1 MSVCGSCG
9 RASLDRVSE
18 PSTRDQVGRFGR
30 DRAGTD
36 VPGMRGREVLSS
48 LAGSGVGRLVG
59 SGMRRAVS
67 VVAAAILVGL
77 VVVPDAFARAGGG
90 SSSFGRGGGGGGVGR
105 GFGRGHFFFLPVS
118 GGGGLLLFILVL
130 VVVFVVLPRVLSWWQ
145 GQQSAGV
152 VSRRRVAARER
163 RVELAAAEAAE
174 DDAAFAPERVRSQA
188 ARLFVDIQSAWDAG
202 DRVRLRG
209 LVAPEL
215 VAEWERRLDDFDR
228 KGWRNRVRPI
238 GEPSIEYVGLT
249 NRGEDRR
256 DRVVVRIEARL
267 SDYVEDAYGQRV
279 GRVDAAGDTTRVRE
293 FWTLVKRDGHWI
305 LQSIEQGAEGAHRLR
320 EGVVATPWGDD
331 RALRDE
337 ALVEGAVHDAV
348 PDGTKL
354 AEVADLDFEG
364 DGRAAALDLSLA
376 DGRFAPDVLEVAA
389 RRAVAAWV
397 DAVDGDDGPLLALA
411 DRDAARELL
420 HPGDPSERTRLVV
433 RGLDV
438 RHISIVSLDAGSEP
452 ATMTID
458 VELAGRRYL
467 EDRDT
472 AAVVAG
478 SQSRAAKFTERWTL
492 ALDGPDEQPWRITAV
507 GAPAGR
513 P

>member
-1 MSVCGSCG
+1 
-9 RASLDRVSE
+9 
-18 PSTRDQVGRFGR
+18 
-30 DRAGTD
+30 
-36 VPGMRGREVLSS
+36 
-48 LAGSGVGRLVG
+48 
-59 SGMRRAVS
+59 MRRALAVI
-67 VVAAAILVGL
+67 VAAIAVALLVA
-77 VVVPDAFARAGGG
+77 PDAFARAGGG
-90 SSSFGRGGGGGGVGR
+90 SSGFGRGGGGGGLGR
-105 GFGRGHFFFLPVS
+105 GFGRGHFFFIPVG
-118 GGGGLLLFILVL
+118 GGGGLLLFILIL
-130 VVVFVVLPRVLSWWQ
+130 VVAFVLLPRVLKWWQ
-145 GQQSAGV
+145 AQQSAGV
-152 VSRRRVAARER
+152 ASRRRVAARER

-174 DDAAFAPERVRSQA
+174 DDAAFAPEQVRSQA
-188 ARLFVDIQSAWDAG
+188 ARLFLEIQSAWDAG

-215 VAEWERRLDDFDR
+215 LAEWERRLDDFDR
-228 KGWRNRVRPI
+228 KGWRNRVRPL

-249 NRGEDRR
+249 NRGADRS
-256 DRVVVRIEARL
+256 DRVVVRVEARL

-279 GRVDAAGDTTRVRE
+279 GRVDAGGDTTRVRE
-293 FWTLVKRDGHWI
+293 FWTLVKRDGRWI
-305 LQSIEQGAEGAHRLR
+305 LQSIEQGAEGSHRLS
-320 EGVVATPWGDD
+320 EDLVATPWGDEQ
-331 RALRDE
+331 AMRDE
-337 ALVEGAVHDAV
+337 ALVEGAVQDAV
-348 PDGTKL
+348 PEGTKV

-397 DAVDGDDGPLLALA
+397 DAVDGDDGPLLGLA
-411 DRDAARELL
+411 HRDAARELL

-452 ATMTID
+452 ATMTIEI
-458 VELAGRRYL
+458 ELSGRRYL

-478 SQSRAAKFTERWTL
+478 SQSRAVKFTERWTL
-492 ALDGPDEQPWRITAV
+492 ALDGPDEQPWLLTAV
-507 GAPAGR
+507 RAPAGR

>member
-1 MSVCGSCG
+1 MREQVSRSR
-9 RASLDRVSE
+9 RA
-18 PSTRDQVGRFGR
+18 G
-30 DRAGTD
+30 AGTD
-36 VPGMRGREVLSS
+36 VLGMRGPRDLSN
-48 LAGSGVGRLVG
+48 LARRGVGRLVG
-59 SGMRRAVS
+59 SGSGRPVS

-90 SSSFGRGGGGGGVGR
+90 SSSFGRGGGGVGR
-105 GFGRGHFFFLPVS
+105 GFGRGHFFFIPVG
-118 GGGGLLLFILVL
+118 GGGGLLLFILIL
-130 VVVFVVLPRVLSWWQ
+130 VVVFSVLPRVLRWWQ
-145 GQQSAGV
+145 SQQSAGV

-174 DDAAFAPERVRSQA
+174 DDEAFAPELVRSQA
-188 ARLFVDIQSAWDAG
+188 AGLFVDIQSAWDAG

-215 VAEWERRLDDFDR
+215 LAEWERRLDDFDR

-238 GEPSIEYVGLT
+238 GEPTIEYVGLS
-249 NRGEDRR
+249 NRGEDRQ

-331 RALRDE
+331 QALRDE
-337 ALVEGAVHDAV
+337 ALVEGAVQAAV

-354 AEVADLDFEG
+354 AEVADLNFEG
-364 DGRAAALDLSLA
+364 DGRAAAFDLSLA

-397 DAVDGDDGPLLALA
+397 DAVDGDDGPLLALS

-438 RHISIVSLDAGSEP
+438 RHISIASLDAGSEP

-472 AAVVAG
+472 AAVVSG

>member
-1 MSVCGSCG
+1 MS
-9 RASLDRVSE
+9 RV
-18 PSTRDQVGRFGR
+18 RR

-36 VPGMRGREVLSS
+36 VLGMRDPRVSS
-48 LAGSGVGRLVG
+48 NLARSGVGGPVG
-59 SGMRRAVS
+59 SGTRRAVS

-77 VVVPDAFARAGGG
+77 LVVPDAFARAGGG
-90 SSSFGRGGGGGGVGR
+90 SSSFGRGGGGGGLGR
-105 GFGRGHFFFLPVS
+105 GFGRGHFFFIPVG
-118 GGGGLLLFILVL
+118 GGGGLLLFILFL
-130 VVVFVVLPRVLSWWQ
+130 VVVFLVLPRVLRWWQ

-152 VSRRRVAARER
+152 VSRRRVGARER

-174 DDAAFAPERVRSQA
+174 DDAAFAPERVHSQA

-209 LVAPEL
+209 LVAPDL
-215 VAEWERRLDDFDR
+215 LAEWERRLDDFDR
-228 KGWRNRVRPI
+228 KGWRNRVRPL

-249 NRGEDRR
+249 NRGEDRS
-256 DRVVVRIEARL
+256 DRVVVRIKARL

-279 GRVDAAGDTTRVRE
+279 GRVDATGDTTRVLE

-320 EGVVATPWGDD
+320 EDLVATPWGDEQ
-331 RALRDE
+331 ALRDE
-337 ALVEGAVHDAV
+337 ALVEGAVQDAV

-389 RRAVAAWV
+389 RRAVAAWA
-397 DAVDGDDGPLLALA
+397 DAVDGDDGPLLGLS
-411 DRDAARELL
+411 DRDVARELL
-420 HPGDPSERTRLVV
+420 HPGDPSGRTRLVV

-458 VELAGRRYL
+458 VELEGRRYL

-492 ALDGPDEQPWRITAV
+492 ALDGPDEQPWRITDI

>member
-1 MSVCGSCG
+1 M
-9 RASLDRVSE
+9 RE
-18 PSTRDQVGRFGR
+18 QVGRFRR

-36 VPGMRGREVLSS
+36 VLGMRGSEFLSS

-59 SGMRRAVS
+59 SGSRRAVS
-67 VVAAAILVGL
+67 VVAAAVLVGL
-77 VVVPDAFARAGGG
+77 LVVPEAFARAGGG

-105 GFGRGHFFFLPVS
+105 GFGRGHFFFIPVG

-130 VVVFVVLPRVLSWWQ
+130 VVVFLVLPRVLSWWQ
-145 GQQSAGV
+145 GQRSAGV
-152 VSRRRVAARER
+152 VSRRRVASRER

-215 VAEWERRLDDFDR
+215 LAEWERRLDDFDR

-249 NRGEDRR
+249 NRGEDRQ

-279 GRVDAAGDTTRVRE
+279 GRVDALGDTTRR
-293 FWTLVKRDGHWI
+293 
-305 LQSIEQGAEGAHRLR
+305 
-320 EGVVATPWGDD
+320 
-331 RALRDE
+331 RALDP
-337 ALVEGAVHDAV
+337 AVDR
-348 PDGTKL
+348 T
-354 AEVADLDFEG
+354 
-364 DGRAAALDLSLA
+364 GRR
-376 DGRFAPDVLEVAA
+376 GRPPAA
-389 RRAVAAWV
+389 RGRRGHPLERRPGVA
-397 DAVDGDDGPLLALA
+397 
-411 DRDAARELL
+411 R
-420 HPGDPSERTRLVV
+420 
-433 RGLDV
+433 RGV
-438 RHISIVSLDAGSEP
+438 G
-452 ATMTID
+452 
-458 VELAGRRYL
+458 GGRYL

-507 GAPAGR
+507 RAPAGR